1 VDRPSNRTAS
11 AKRSQ
16 CKRRRSTCEANAPR
30 HYGKAFEA
38 SCKLL
43 EAEAKLSG
51 DATSSGTR
59 RRLNKTVREETAKLE
74 SLTARDRDMTR
85 LLAQYLRQHGGEMQS
100 YMQSYMHFIEWCNDQ
115 GKLTDLDERTIQY
128 RLQNQYCARGKRG
141 RPQKACKN
149 RALG

>member
-1 VDRPSNRTAS
+1 MCP
-11 AKRSQ
+11 K
-16 CKRRRSTCEANAPR
+16 EAA

-38 SCKLL
+38 SCKLSDAEAKL
-43 EAEAKLSG
+43 AEAKLSG

-74 SLTARDRDMTR
+74 SLTARDREMNR

-100 YMQSYMHFIEWCNDQ
+100 YRHFIDWCADQ
-115 GKLTDLDERTIQY
+115 GELTDLDERTIQY

-141 RPQKACKN
+141 RPRKRPAKTE
-149 RALG
+149 R